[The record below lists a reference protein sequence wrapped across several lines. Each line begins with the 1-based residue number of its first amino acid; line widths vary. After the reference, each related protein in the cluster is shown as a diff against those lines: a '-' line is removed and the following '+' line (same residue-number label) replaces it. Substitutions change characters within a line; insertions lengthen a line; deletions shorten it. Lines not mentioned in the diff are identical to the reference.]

1 MVIAVATSVSPSE
14 GALPSNSVVVAASS
28 TNSFDPNSGLY
39 TYSYSFTNNA
49 SSPLAVD
56 KILLPLNGSSVLDV
70 VTPVGWSSFAWRGGV
85 ALSFAATG
93 GDAPPNWVD
102 DGQIPPSPFNI
113 QPGQALSGFS
123 FRSPD
128 PPGRSDFHARGF
140 TDIPEAG
147 AGAVAYDEP
156 GAKPPSML
164 DPSRSFKGPTTGPRF
179 SEQLGDP
186 SSADGFLT
194 ITSPQD
200 GATPPIEIEVTF
212 PVSGVDQGTFKAT
225 LNNDDVTANFV
236 VTGATTRRAVF
247 ARTFFPLKLGAKN
260 VFLALASG
268 TSASNTFVT
277 DVDRVTFSVK

>member
-1 MVIAVATSVSPSE
+1 MSIAVATSASPSE

-56 KILLPLNGSSVLDV
+56 SILLPLNGSSVLDV
-70 VTPVGWSSFAWRGGV
+70 VTPVGWSSFVWRGGV

-93 GDAPPNWVD
+93 GDVPPNWVD
-102 DGQIPPSPFNI
+102 DGQIPIPPSPFNI
-113 QPGQALSGFS
+113 QPGQTVSGFS

-128 PPGRSDFHARGF
+128 PPGRSDFHATGF

-147 AGAVAYDEP
+147 AGLLPYDEP
-156 GAKPPSML
+156 GASPPSIL

-186 SSADGFLT
+186 SSADGLLT

-225 LNNDDVTANFV
+225 LNNDDVTGRFQ

-247 ARTFFPLKLGAKN
+247 ARTSFPLKIGAKN
-260 VFLALASG
+260 VFLALVSG
-268 TSASNTFVT
+268 TSALT
-277 DVDRVTFSVK
+277 DIDRVTFSVK